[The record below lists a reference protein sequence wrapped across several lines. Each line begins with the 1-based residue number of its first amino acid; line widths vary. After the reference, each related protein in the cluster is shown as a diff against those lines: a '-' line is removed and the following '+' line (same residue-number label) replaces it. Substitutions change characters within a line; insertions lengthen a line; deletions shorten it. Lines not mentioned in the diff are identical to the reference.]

1 MQVNPSKFQAITLGK
16 KNCFKKQVFQIDEAE
31 IFCNETVKLFCIDID
46 SMLKF
51 DVHTCISIICNK
63 GAKKLMF

>member
-1 MQVNPSKFQAITLGK
+1 MQANPSKFQAITLGK

-31 IFCNETVKLFCIDID
+31 ILCNETVKLFCIDID

-51 DVHTCISIICNK
+51 DVHILRNIKSFPTIKC
-63 GAKKLMF
+63 F